1 MSSFSYDFSVLGG
14 DARQVFLAEML
25 AESGRSLCH
34 YALASQPNNCSSV
47 SEHVSI
53 VREAPSLE
61 EACIHSGSVICPF
74 PFTKNS
80 ADVSVENSIYRFSIQ
95 TLLHLLRPGQSLFAG
110 GIPPSF
116 KKEAAEN
123 NVAVFDY
130 ADDISLPVYNSIS
143 TAEGAICEAIL
154 HSPFNLHKSR
164 CAVLGFGKCGHSIV
178 YRLKGL
184 SANVSVF
191 TDNAEESARASV
203 IADKSLSLKE
213 TQIGVAFTGSFCT
226 YKKAFLEL
234 QKLSNC
240 CGSVQTVFSTA
251 AASTDSRFGSAESF
265 YRRAEEITGNKP
277 MMTIS
282 EAEPI
287 GPKNLFD
294 ALVILPCTGNTLAKL
309 ANGITDTPALMA
321 AKAHLRNN
329 KPLLLSLSTNDALG
343 MNMKNIGL
351 LLNTKNIYFVPF
363 GQDDPEKK
371 PNSMTAH
378 TDLLIPALEAALEN
392 RQLQPVIRDIVKK

>member
-1 MSSFSYDFSVLGG
+1 MSLRFGLS
-14 DARQVFLAEML
+14 AEQL
-25 AESGRSLCH
+25 QLRLRTCFH
-34 YALASQPNNCSSV
+34 
-47 SEHVSI
+47 

-74 PFTKNS
+74 PFTKNG

-203 IADKSLSLKE
+203 IADKSFPLK
-213 TQIGVAFTGSFCT
+213 
-226 YKKAFLEL
+226 
-234 QKLSNC
+234 
-240 CGSVQTVFSTA
+240 
-251 AASTDSRFGSAESF
+251 
-265 YRRAEEITGNKP
+265 
-277 MMTIS
+277 
-282 EAEPI
+282 
-287 GPKNLFD
+287 
-294 ALVILPCTGNTLAKL
+294 
-309 ANGITDTPALMA
+309 
-321 AKAHLRNN
+321 
-329 KPLLLSLSTNDALG
+329 SLSDHAGDFRFIFNTVPAQFINEETLKNVDLSALIIDIASSPGGVDYDAAQRLG
-343 MNMKNIGL
+343 ISALHCLGL
-351 LLNTKNIYFVPF
+351 PGKY
-363 GQDDPEKK
+363 
-371 PNSMTAH
+371 A
-378 TDLLIPALEAALEN
+378 PASSARHLKQFIESKLY
-392 RQLQPVIRDIVKK
+392 LS

>member
-74 PFTKNS
+74 PFTKNG

-191 TDNAEESARASV
+191 TDNAEDFRFIFNTVPAQFINEETLKNVDLSALIIDIASSPGGVDYDAAQRLGISALHCLGLPGKYAPASSARHLKQFIES
-203 IADKSLSLKE
+203 KLYLS
-213 TQIGVAFTGSFCT
+213 
-226 YKKAFLEL
+226 
-234 QKLSNC
+234 
-240 CGSVQTVFSTA
+240 
-251 AASTDSRFGSAESF
+251 
-265 YRRAEEITGNKP
+265 
-277 MMTIS
+277 
-282 EAEPI
+282 
-287 GPKNLFD
+287 
-294 ALVILPCTGNTLAKL
+294 
-309 ANGITDTPALMA
+309 
-321 AKAHLRNN
+321 
-329 KPLLLSLSTNDALG
+329 
-343 MNMKNIGL
+343 
-351 LLNTKNIYFVPF
+351 
-363 GQDDPEKK
+363 
-371 PNSMTAH
+371 
-378 TDLLIPALEAALEN
+378 
-392 RQLQPVIRDIVKK
+392 

>member
-74 PFTKNS
+74 PFTKNG

-203 IADKSLSLKE
+203 IADKSFPLKSLSDHAGDFRFIFNTVPAQFINEETLKNVDLSAL
-213 TQIGVAFTGSFCT
+213 IIDIASSPGGVD
-226 YKKAFLEL
+226 YD
-234 QKLSNC
+234 
-240 CGSVQTVFSTA
+240 A
-251 AASTDSRFGSAESF
+251 AQR
-265 YRRAEEITGNKP
+265 
-277 MMTIS
+277 
-282 EAEPI
+282 
-287 GPKNLFD
+287 L
-294 ALVILPCTGNTLAKL
+294 
-309 ANGITDTPALMA
+309 GITA
-321 AKAHLRNN
+321 
-329 KPLLLSLSTNDALG
+329 
-343 MNMKNIGL
+343 
-351 LLNTKNIYFVPF
+351 
-363 GQDDPEKK
+363 
-371 PNSMTAH
+371 
-378 TDLLIPALEAALEN
+378 
-392 RQLQPVIRDIVKK
+392 

>member
-74 PFTKNS
+74 PFTKNG

-191 TDNAEESARASV
+191 TDNAE
-203 IADKSLSLKE
+203 
-213 TQIGVAFTGSFCT
+213 
-226 YKKAFLEL
+226 
-234 QKLSNC
+234 
-240 CGSVQTVFSTA
+240 
-251 AASTDSRFGSAESF
+251 
-265 YRRAEEITGNKP
+265 
-277 MMTIS
+277 
-282 EAEPI
+282 
-287 GPKNLFD
+287 
-294 ALVILPCTGNTLAKL
+294 
-309 ANGITDTPALMA
+309 
-321 AKAHLRNN
+321 
-329 KPLLLSLSTNDALG
+329 
-343 MNMKNIGL
+343 
-351 LLNTKNIYFVPF
+351 
-363 GQDDPEKK
+363 
-371 PNSMTAH
+371 
-378 TDLLIPALEAALEN
+378 
-392 RQLQPVIRDIVKK
+392 

>member
-74 PFTKNS
+74 PFTKNG
-80 ADVSVENSIYRFSIQ
+80 ADVSVENSINRFTIQ
-95 TLLHLLRPGQSLFAG
+95 TLLHLLRIQVLHKSRCAVLGFGKCGQSLFAG

-203 IADKSLSLKE
+203 IADKSFPLK
-213 TQIGVAFTGSFCT
+213 
-226 YKKAFLEL
+226 
-234 QKLSNC
+234 
-240 CGSVQTVFSTA
+240 
-251 AASTDSRFGSAESF
+251 
-265 YRRAEEITGNKP
+265 
-277 MMTIS
+277 
-282 EAEPI
+282 
-287 GPKNLFD
+287 
-294 ALVILPCTGNTLAKL
+294 
-309 ANGITDTPALMA
+309 
-321 AKAHLRNN
+321 
-329 KPLLLSLSTNDALG
+329 SLSDHAGDFRFIFNTVPAQFINEETLKNVDLSALIIDIASSPGGVDYDAAQRLG
-343 MNMKNIGL
+343 ISALHCLGL
-351 LLNTKNIYFVPF
+351 PGKY
-363 GQDDPEKK
+363 
-371 PNSMTAH
+371 A
-378 TDLLIPALEAALEN
+378 PASSARHLKQFIESKLY
-392 RQLQPVIRDIVKK
+392 LS

>member
-74 PFTKNS
+74 PFTKNG

-184 SANVSVF
+184 SANASVF

-203 IADKSLSLKE
+203 IADKSFPLK
-213 TQIGVAFTGSFCT
+213 
-226 YKKAFLEL
+226 
-234 QKLSNC
+234 
-240 CGSVQTVFSTA
+240 
-251 AASTDSRFGSAESF
+251 
-265 YRRAEEITGNKP
+265 
-277 MMTIS
+277 
-282 EAEPI
+282 
-287 GPKNLFD
+287 
-294 ALVILPCTGNTLAKL
+294 
-309 ANGITDTPALMA
+309 
-321 AKAHLRNN
+321 
-329 KPLLLSLSTNDALG
+329 SLSDHAGDFRFIFNTVPAQFINEETLKNVDLSALIIDIASSPGGVDYDAAQRLG
-343 MNMKNIGL
+343 ISALHCLGL
-351 LLNTKNIYFVPF
+351 PGKY
-363 GQDDPEKK
+363 
-371 PNSMTAH
+371 A
-378 TDLLIPALEAALEN
+378 PASSARHLKQFIESKLY
-392 RQLQPVIRDIVKK
+392 LS

>member
-74 PFTKNS
+74 PFTKNG

-203 IADKSLSLKE
+203 IADKSFPLKSLSDHAGDFRFIFNTVPAQFINE
-213 TQIGVAFTGSFCT
+213 DDR
-226 YKKAFLEL
+226 E
-234 QKLSNC
+234 QKLFTEIRHAFWHIYGSLLDIEIHTTSIDVCYTFFPIAICYSN
-240 CGSVQTVFSTA
+240 
-251 AASTDSRFGSAESF
+251 ASRANHRLLLRKNLSRQSMRRSYTILTRSSF
-265 YRRAEEITGNKP
+265 HYIYVYVRF
-277 MMTIS
+277 
-282 EAEPI
+282 PI
-287 GPKNLFD
+287 GSRSTLH
-294 ALVILPCTGNTLAKL
+294 ILPVYRSRL
-309 ANGITDTPALMA
+309 
-321 AKAHLRNN
+321 
-329 KPLLLSLSTNDALG
+329 
-343 MNMKNIGL
+343 
-351 LLNTKNIYFVPF
+351 Y
-363 GQDDPEKK
+363 
-371 PNSMTAH
+371 
-378 TDLLIPALEAALEN
+378 
-392 RQLQPVIRDIVKK
+392 LQRPC